1 MTERHWKL
9 GNIFVLRHAGFPFD
23 WLERLGWSD
32 AVLQAADQVLAEEER
47 LIAMAR
53 EAQGQRGATRVA
65 EALHQG
71 RDPGISTKGMPEWP
85 AAFAQWQAARQTL
98 EQIYNVEYAQLR
110 AELYTLAADDLIQ
123 DAVFLSNPAVYEN
136 TWQRFL
142 AAPQRPDNAH
152 WRRIERTVYTYLQ
165 RFCGKNETTSF
176 FGPMGYGEIDD
187 DGDEHAFEVKIV
199 PKRRR
204 RTFLSFWAVGELAR
218 VINRE
223 RDFRLHLPLR
233 WNTLYTLG
241 NGVARSTALEREVAL
256 DDETMRFLHAH
267 QDNASLAVTAA
278 ASGVARPDK
287 VVAPLL
293 KAGIL
298 LFGIVVPADT
308 FETLQALQE
317 AVADLPDSQLRASWL
332 ERLVGLRTLL
342 DRFAA
347 SSGAERRETLDAL
360 EKAFT
365 TYTGLPARRGEGQI
379 YADRLVIYEEANSQ
393 FALHVG
399 QRLASDLARQL
410 SGGLELSAAYG
421 ENVQNE
427 YHRQMLQL
435 LGNRESMNFLRYA
448 MDARPDGEIKSQFS
462 PLPALEIGEV
472 SERSVTLAPD
482 LYGTSTPGGR
492 YALPDVCIMAPSP
505 DAIARGQYSVI
516 LGRVH
521 HHLLLWSWL
530 STFYPNREVYDQV
543 ARTWLEQEPTAQAI
557 IGLELSRRN
566 KAFYS
571 FPGRR
576 TVMPSVNLLE
586 SPKEVISAGD
596 LKVVAHDGKLE
607 LHTPDGQRVY
617 LYLALADYPTYPPF
631 GVLAHPLVFHV
642 PMKASGQ
649 HMPRLYVGES
659 IYQRERWTISTDHLT
674 NLHGI
679 DLLLAIQRERRL
691 GGWPRFVF
699 ARLASERKPHLID
712 LASPFGH
719 ELLRHLHQDNVS
731 VTLEEMVPGPDE
743 LWLRDE
749 KGRYTCELRMQVER
763 WSE

>member
-1 MTERHWKL
+1 MTKQQWKL
-9 GNIFVLRHAGFPFD
+9 GDIFVLRHAGFPFD

-47 LIAMAR
+47 LITMAR
-53 EAQGQRGATRVA
+53 EAQGQRSAARVV

-71 RDPGISTKGMPEWP
+71 HDPGISTKGMPEWS
-85 AAFAQWQAARQTL
+85 AALAQWQAARQTL
-98 EQIYNVEYAQLR
+98 TEIYITEYARLR
-110 AELYTLAADDLIQ
+110 AELYTLASDDLIQ

-142 AAPQRPDNAH
+142 ASPQRPDNAH

-176 FGPMGYGEIDD
+176 FGPMGYGEVYGNEDD
-187 DGDEHAFEVKIV
+187 NTFEVQIV
-199 PKRRR
+199 TKRQR
-204 RTFLSFWAVGELAR
+204 RTFLSFWAVNELTR

-233 WNTLYTLG
+233 WNTLYTLD
-241 NGVARSTALEREVAL
+241 NGVARSTALEREIPL
-256 DDETMRFLHAH
+256 DEETMSFLQAH
-267 QDNASLAVTAA
+267 QDNASLAMTAA
-278 ASGVARPDK
+278 ASGIARSDK
-287 VVAPLL
+287 IVAPLL
-293 KAGIL
+293 KAGVL

-308 FETLQALQE
+308 FETLQTLHD
-317 AVADLPDSQLRASWL
+317 AVAALPASQRRTSWL
-332 ERLVGLRTLL
+332 ERLDGLRVLL
-342 DRFAA
+342 ERFAT

-365 TYTGLPARRGEGQI
+365 AYTGLPARRGEGQI
-379 YADRLVIYEEANSQ
+379 YADRLVIYEEASSQ
-393 FALHVG
+393 FAVRVG
-399 QRLASDLARQL
+399 RQVAENLARQL

-435 LGNRESMNFLRYA
+435 LGERESMNFLRYA
-448 MDARPDGEIKSQFS
+448 MEARPDGEIKSQFS
-462 PLPALEIGEV
+462 PLPVLEIGETT
-472 SERSVTLAPD
+472 ERAVTLAPD
-482 LYGTSTPGGR
+482 LYGTSTSGGR

-505 DAIARGQYSVI
+505 DAIARGQYHI
-516 LGRVH
+516 MLGRVH

-530 STFYPNREVYDQV
+530 STFYPNRDVYDQV
-543 ARTWLEQEPTAQAI
+543 ACTWLKQEPTAQAI

-576 TVMPSVNLLE
+576 IVMPSVSLMD
-586 SPKEVISAGD
+586 SQHEVISAGD
-596 LKVVAHDGKLE
+596 LKVVAHNGKLE
-607 LHTPDGQRVY
+607 LHTPEGQRVY

-649 HMPRLYVGES
+649 HIPRLYVGES
-659 IYQRERWTISTDHLT
+659 IYQRERWIINTDHLA
-674 NLHGI
+674 NLHGV
-679 DLLLAIQRERRL
+679 DLLLAIQRERHL
-691 GGWPRFVF
+691 KGWPRFVF

-731 VTLEEMVPGPDE
+731 ITLEEMVPGPDE
-743 LWLRDE
+743 LWLHDE

-763 WSE
+763 WSK